1 MALDTFIVKWARC
14 ALKVQSN
21 FTVYHWA
28 AKPFG
33 KPEARSFWFVDAWVL
48 LFFVLSLLTFVLSFR
63 FKQPAFQWTVLIV
76 GAARLWEL
84 VPYGLKVA
92 IFTEPNKGTTDIRD
106 PRRTVIL
113 LLFNYAEMI
122 LWFAAC
128 YSIWRNKGLLDLEK
142 GAPCIILLRE
152 SVMSMVA
159 NSSNAFKYTSNYV
172 WLTVLL
178 QNVLGLIMTIVI
190 ATRFISF
197 LPQGTGALNTR
208 GRKR

>member
-63 FKQPAFQWTVLIV
+63 SNNRLFSGPSDRRCRPSV
-76 GAARLWEL
+76 GACALWLE
-84 VPYGLKVA
+84 VA

-113 LLFNYAEMI
+113 LLFNYAETTSRS
-122 LWFAAC
+122 AARH
-128 YSIWRNKGLLDLEK
+128 SIWRNKGLL
-142 GAPCIILLRE
+142 
-152 SVMSMVA
+152 
-159 NSSNAFKYTSNYV
+159 
-172 WLTVLL
+172 
-178 QNVLGLIMTIVI
+178 
-190 ATRFISF
+190 
-197 LPQGTGALNTR
+197 
-208 GRKR
+208 